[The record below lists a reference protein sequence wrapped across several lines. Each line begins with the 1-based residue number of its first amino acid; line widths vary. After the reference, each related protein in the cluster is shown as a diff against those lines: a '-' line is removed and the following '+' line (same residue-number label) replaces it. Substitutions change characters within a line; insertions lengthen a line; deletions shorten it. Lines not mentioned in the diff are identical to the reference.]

1 VLSYAI
7 AAFESAKFAEGVQV
21 QTMLDLD
28 DENNFLSHLYITL
41 FLLEVHYYCARSK
54 HLYTSRSLQTP
65 HSRMTSVR
73 DKFMLGNRLT
83 SYINFHCMHAHFNTM
98 QSLTVPIQGFLN
110 AIVYGWTRDDFV
122 YLVSLKYKQSWK
134 QLEGS
139 MEEVLEDA
147 EEFVSDSK
155 QERIGQE
162 TLETDT
168 ETDDSE
174 G

>member
-1 VLSYAI
+1 
-7 AAFESAKFAEGVQV
+7 
-21 QTMLDLD
+21 
-28 DENNFLSHLYITL
+28 
-41 FLLEVHYYCARSK
+41 
-54 HLYTSRSLQTP
+54 
-65 HSRMTSVR
+65 
-73 DKFMLGNRLT
+73 MLGNRLT
-83 SYINFHCMHAHFNTM
+83 SYIHFHCMHAHFNTM

-155 QERIGQE
+155 QERIGRE

>member
-1 VLSYAI
+1 
-7 AAFESAKFAEGVQV
+7 
-21 QTMLDLD
+21 M
-28 DENNFLSHLYITL
+28 IT
-41 FLLEVHYYCARSK
+41 
-54 HLYTSRSLQTP
+54 
-65 HSRMTSVR
+65 
-73 DKFMLGNRLT
+73 T
-83 SYINFHCMHAHFNTM
+83 SYIFNCTLANM

-122 YLVSLKYKQSWK
+122 YLVSLKYKQSGK

-147 EEFVSDSK
+147 EDLGNFVLNSK
-155 QERIGQE
+155 QEGRSQGF
-162 TLETDT
+162 TGSLEADT